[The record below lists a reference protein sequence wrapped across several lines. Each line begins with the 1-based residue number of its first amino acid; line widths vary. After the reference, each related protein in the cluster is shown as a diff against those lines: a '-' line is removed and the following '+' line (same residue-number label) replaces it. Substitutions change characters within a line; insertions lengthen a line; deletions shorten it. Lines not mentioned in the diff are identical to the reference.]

1 MKTKTLTFNIPE
13 AHDIGNGLRET
24 SRAARARLASWIAP
38 KQPTPAK
45 KKVAKK
51 RAKK

>member
-1 MKTKTLTFNIPE
+1 MKTITFNVPTGN
-13 AHDIGNGLRET
+13 DIGNGLRET

-38 KQPTPAK
+38 KPPKPAK

-51 RAKK
+51 RATK